1 MTRPLKLY
9 TTATALITGT
19 AVAFAVHAGATS
31 VQDAKHAAAW
41 KAEATQWHHVATA
54 TLAHD
59 RAVLRQNAKLVKQY
73 KAVVHAANTQ
83 AKAPVAAAPAAA
95 AAPVVVVASSGGSGP
110 ATATS

>member
-1 MTRPLKLY
+1 MKVY

-19 AVAFAVHAGATS
+19 AVAFAVHAGAT
-31 VQDAKHAAAW
+31 QQQAEKHATAW
-41 KAEATQWHHVATA
+41 RTEATQWHDVANA

-83 AKAPVAAAPAAA
+83 AKATVAA
-95 AAPVVVVASSGGSGP
+95 AAPVQAAAPAVVVASGGGAP